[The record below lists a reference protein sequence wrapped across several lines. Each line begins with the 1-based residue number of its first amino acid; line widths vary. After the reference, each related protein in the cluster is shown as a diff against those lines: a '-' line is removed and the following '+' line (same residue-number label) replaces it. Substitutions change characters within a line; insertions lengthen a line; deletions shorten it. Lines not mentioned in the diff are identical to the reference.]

1 MDNQHLADILAR
13 RIFDEGKE
21 PFSEVHRIEFKGF
34 FEGKECGMGG
44 YAEQPL
50 ARVLKRLLDEY
61 LPTQTGG
68 KQS

>member
-1 MDNQHLADILAR
+1 MDNQHLANILAR

-21 PFSEVHRIEFKGF
+21 PFSVVHRIEFKGF
-34 FEGKECGMGG
+34 FDGKECGMGG

-61 LPTQTGG
+61 LPPQNGD
-68 KQS
+68 SES